1 MPIFFICFIVFIIWL
16 RVKTKQGEKV
26 STWDEDY
33 WQKEYQS
40 NFARKKELDDLDYI
54 TVDLDRLPMKDSCEE
69 EEEDL
74 RNQLQKVLDQ
84 PILNLGNMSNADIK
98 LAYGIANFETISI
111 YDQNYTKLIRVLNQ
125 WGKYCFDHEKYDRA
139 KQILEYALALGSDIS
154 TTYTMLADIYLQT
167 DSLDK
172 VQALIDQVDQS
183 DSFMK
188 ESIKNKLTEMIR
200 SY

>member
-26 STWDEDY
+26 STWDEEY

-40 NFARKKELDDLDYI
+40 NFARKQDLDNLDYI

-69 EEEDL
+69 EEQDL
-74 RNQLQKVLDQ
+74 RSQLQKVLDQ
-84 PILNLGNMSNADIK
+84 PILNLGNMSNADVK
-98 LAYGIANFETISI
+98 LSYGIANFETISI
-111 YDQNYTKLIRVLNQ
+111 YDQNYTKLIRGLNQ
-125 WGKYCFDHEKYDRA
+125 WGKYCFEHEKYDRA
-139 KQILEYALALGSDIS
+139 KQILEYALELGSDIS
-154 TTYTMLADIYLQT
+154 TTYTMLADIYLQA

-172 VQALIDQVDQS
+172 VQALIGQVDQS

>member
-40 NFARKKELDDLDYI
+40 NFARKKDLDDLDYI

>member
-26 STWDEDY
+26 STWDEEY

-40 NFARKKELDDLDYI
+40 NFARKKDLDNLDYI

-69 EEEDL
+69 EEQDL
-74 RNQLQKVLDQ
+74 RSQLQKVLDQ
-84 PILNLGNMSNADIK
+84 PILNLGNMSNADVK
-98 LAYGIANFETISI
+98 LSYGIANFETISI
-111 YDQNYTKLIRVLNQ
+111 YDQNYTKLIRGLNQ
-125 WGKYCFDHEKYDRA
+125 WGKYCFEHEKYDRA
-139 KQILEYALALGSDIS
+139 KQILEYALELGSDIS
-154 TTYTMLADIYLQT
+154 TTYTMLADIYLQA

-172 VQALIDQVDQS
+172 VQALIGQVDQS